1 MMQRK
6 QLDAVHQDSAR
17 ELGFAARTRVEEL
30 NLARLTN
37 NSLLDAYWKVGKAD
51 ETASE
56 IEIHKFIT
64 LMRLSYLQ
72 LINSWN
78 LGVNEKNVE
87 FYKFLRSL
95 ESYKKSL
102 DKNTEIV
109 LSPKS
114 GFLENT
120 HFSLPLPTKHFSLA
134 IQGRE
139 KASQST
145 TKVPRKLFDL
155 WLHHQIMA
163 IIYFGSQ
170 RLV

>member
-1 MMQRK
+1 MDTELIVTVSQIATGMATLVVALFLAGQLMMQRK

-56 IEIHKFIT
+56 IEIHKFVT

-87 FYKFLRSL
+87 FYKGSFGNLMGTPGERKYYL
-95 ESYKKSL
+95 TNGRIIIKTVFEL
-102 DKNTEIV
+102 DDLAKLGDTVYEEQEG
-109 LSPKS
+109 SP
-114 GFLENT
+114 
-120 HFSLPLPTKHFSLA
+120 
-134 IQGRE
+134 
-139 KASQST
+139 
-145 TKVPRKLFDL
+145 VP
-155 WLHHQIMA
+155 A
-163 IIYFGSQ
+163 
-170 RLV
+170 